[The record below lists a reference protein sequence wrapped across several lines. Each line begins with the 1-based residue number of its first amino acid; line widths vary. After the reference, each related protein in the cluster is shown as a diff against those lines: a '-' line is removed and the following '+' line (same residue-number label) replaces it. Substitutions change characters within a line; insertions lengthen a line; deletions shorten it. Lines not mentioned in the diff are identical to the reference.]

1 MFSIIFILEFPTFY
15 KNLCKY
21 YCSQLRRHKF
31 LWKIYF
37 KMLSWYELA
46 IPISYAT
53 SSTFSFLQNI
63 VRSLKRS
70 LDDFQ
75 VHLLDEL
82 QYRFNVIGVTETK
95 TTENNPKIPCFLFE
109 YVRRLLLAS
118 GGVSPCHQ
126 SLSFSCWILAYLR
139 KTLLDRVRSLL
150 NIYAAGC

>member
-1 MFSIIFILEFPTFY
+1 
-15 KNLCKY
+15 
-21 YCSQLRRHKF
+21 
-31 LWKIYF
+31 
-37 KMLSWYELA
+37 MLSWYELA

-63 VRSLKRS
+63 VKSLKRS

-109 YVRRLLLAS
+109 YARRLLLAS
-118 GGVSPCHQ
+118 GGVSPCQQ

-139 KTLLDRVRSLL
+139 KTLLESSEIFVEHIRSRLL
-150 NIYAAGC
+150 GYGFEPRPVVATVGSAMSIGLSINGCSHSKKTV